1 MYFHIRTVRS
11 RPEEAIDVG
20 DRNLTA
26 LMDDVW
32 PPFAAEGDVANVS
45 DDMFHTRSSPS

>member
-1 MYFHIRTVRS
+1 VYFHTRTVRS
-11 RPEEAIDVG
+11 RPEETIEFGESIFA
-20 DRNLTA
+20 A

-45 DDMFHTRSSPS
+45 DDMFQTRSSPS